1 MDFSQYIIPSLW
13 LLGITSTCLLV
24 VRNWRVLP
32 ILLGIQYVGVFVL
45 VGTTW
50 PIEMAVLKLVVGWLS
65 AAMLGLEL
73 SKLKPAV
80 KQGNSNSWSWI
91 LFVLLLAL
99 FIIFGILE
107 IAPEFAYRF
116 LNSSYEQ
123 IIGCLLLIGM
133 GILNLGIS
141 ESTGEVILGLLT
153 FLSGFEILFASIETS
168 AFIAGFLALCTL
180 GIAILGS
187 YLSVSP
193 SLEIDQ

>member
-50 PIEMAVLKLVVGWLS
+50 PIEMAVVKLVVGWLS

-73 SKLKPAV
+73 GKLKPAV